1 MQFFGQ
7 SDYDNHEKVVFI
19 NNKAS
24 GLKAIIA
31 IHNTALGPALGG
43 CRMYPYA
50 NENAALT
57 DALRLSRGMTE
68 KNAMVKLHWG
78 GGKAIICL
86 LDCDVQDIDPGST
99 LGDVEQATASR
110 KELFEKY
117 GDFIESLQGSYVTAE
132 DMNTTPQDMD
142 IIAHDIK
149 DNHIATQSIQMANKN
164 VHHQTKRLDNQIQG
178 FDIT

>member
-57 DALRLSRGMTE
+57 DALRLSRGMTY
-68 KNAMVKLHWG
+68 KSAMAGLPLG
-78 GGKAIICL
+78 GGKSVIIGNPVSDKSDAL
-86 LDCDVQDIDPGST
+86 FNAMAHAVNDLNGDYIVAQDSGTSVADMLTMKAST
-99 LGDVEQATASR
+99 A
-110 KELFEKY
+110 
-117 GDFIESLQGSYVTAE
+117 
-132 DMNTTPQDMD
+132 
-142 IIAHDIK
+142 
-149 DNHIATQSIQMANKN
+149 HIAGGDSIENEYGEQQLLAPSPSTALGVFKDLRPLRNFGLAKAAS
-164 VHHQTKRLDNQIQG
+164 VA
-178 FDIT
+178 